1 MGEYGFTLFKSEAG
15 VSAQDF
21 KLLDKLWLSLAEE
34 SKVEVLATMTQGKEQ
49 VKMNRE
55 EWEENMTNVFNRDI
69 NTMERCMCEWR
80 GNGH

>member
-21 KLLDKLWLSLAEE
+21 KLLDKLRLSLAEE
-34 SKVEVLATMTQGKEQ
+34 SKVEVLPTMTRGKEQ

-69 NTMERCMCEWR
+69 NTMERCMCEWQ